1 VDADG
6 RRDWFV
12 RLLVV
17 TFLNQALLAA
27 VRPMVSYRAVALG
40 AGALELGIVGAG
52 FGFAS
57 LLLAIPLGRWTDRW
71 GTFPVLAAGVALNT
85 VSTAS
90 LLWIDSIAGLVVSQV
105 LLGVGQLCVA
115 LASQTLVGGGRSR
128 LSSDARFGA
137 FTAVISIAQFVTP
150 SGAGLLAGS
159 DFSRHLMGADDAYGT
174 SGVFLVSSAF
184 GLVSLSLVLSLAHWT
199 RRGPAGAR
207 AGRPPRRSRSAERA
221 GRIPIRQVLGIEGM
235 PQALVASA
243 LVFTSIDVIT
253 VYLPAY
259 GEESGLSIEVVTLLL
274 TARAGGSIAG
284 RVLLIPLIALIGR
297 RWTLILSV
305 LVPAAALATF
315 PLVHSEIVL
324 FALAAVAGAG
334 LGIGQPVTLAWAV
347 QRTPPA
353 AHGTAVALRIAA
365 MRLSQ
370 GAIPPAVGAI
380 AVGAGLGIVFPILSA
395 TLLVVAVTVATASF
409 RGEDPESV
417 EPVDDGVV

>member
-1 VDADG
+1 MDADG

-12 RLLVV
+12 RLLVIS
-17 TFLNQALLAA
+17 FLNQALIAA

-40 AGALELGIVGAG
+40 AGAFELGIVGAG

-57 LLLAIPLGRWTDRW
+57 LLLAIPMGRWTDRW
-71 GTFPVLAAGVALNT
+71 GTFPVLVAGAALNT

-90 LLWIDSIAGLVVSQV
+90 LLWTDSIAGLVVSQV

-115 LASQTLVGGGRSR
+115 VASQTLVGGGRSR

-137 FTAVISIAQFVTP
+137 FTVVISIAQFVTP
-150 SGAGLLAGS
+150 FGAGLLAGS
-159 DFSRHLMGADDAYGT
+159 HFAGHLMGADDVYGT
-174 SGVFLVSSAF
+174 SGVFIVSAVI
-184 GLVSLSLVLSLAHWT
+184 GVVSLGIVLSLAHWNRRGEAGSPT
-199 RRGPAGAR
+199 RRNRNAQ
-207 AGRPPRRSRSAERA
+207 RPKS
-221 GRIPIRQVLGIEGM
+221 IPLRQVLGIEGM

-259 GEESGLSIEVVTLLL
+259 GEESGLSIEFVTLLL

-284 RVLLIPLIALIGR
+284 RVLLIPLIGIIGR
-297 RWTLILSV
+297 RWTLIVSV
-305 LVPAAALATF
+305 LIPAAALAAF
-315 PLVHSEIVL
+315 PLVHSEIAL
-324 FALAAVAGAG
+324 LTLAAVAGAG

-353 AHGTAVALRIAA
+353 AHGTAVGLRIAA

-370 GAIPPAVGAI
+370 TAIPPVVGAI
-380 AVGAGLGIVFPILSA
+380 AVGAGLDIVFPIVSA
-395 TLLVVAVTVATASF
+395 SLIVVAVTVATASF
-409 RGEDPESV
+409 RGEDPD
-417 EPVDDGVV
+417 PVDDGVV

>member
-1 VDADG
+1 MVDADG

-17 TFLNQALLAA
+17 TFLIQALLAA

-40 AGALELGIVGAG
+40 GGALELGIVGAG
-52 FGFAS
+52 FGFVS
-57 LLLAIPLGRWTDRW
+57 LLLAIPMGRWTDRW
-71 GTFPVLAAGVALNT
+71 GTFPVLAAGAALNT

-90 LLWIDSIAGLVVSQV
+90 LLWIDSIAGLFVSQV

-115 LASQTLVGGGRSR
+115 IASQTLVGGGRSR

-137 FTAVISIAQFVTP
+137 FTVVVSIAQFVTP

-159 DFSRHLMGADDAYGT
+159 DFAHHLMGEVDAYGT
-174 SGVFLVSSAF
+174 SGVFLVSAAF
-184 GLVSLSLVLSLAHWT
+184 GLISLGLVLSLARWN
-199 RRGPAGAR
+199 RRGAGCR
-207 AGRPPRRSRSAERA
+207 GRRRPKRGRSTERAER
-221 GRIPIRQVLGIEGM
+221 IPLRQVLGIEGM
-235 PQALVASA
+235 PQALVAGA

-253 VYLPAY
+253 IYLPAY
-259 GEESGLSIEVVTLLL
+259 GEESGLSIEFVTLLL

-284 RVLLIPLIALIGR
+284 RVLLIPLIARFGR

-315 PLVHSEIVL
+315 PLVHSETVL
-324 FALAAVAGAG
+324 FALATVAGAG

-347 QRTPPA
+347 RSTPSA
-353 AHGTAVALRIAA
+353 AHGTAVGLRIAA

-395 TLLVVAVTVATASF
+395 TLLVVAVTVATTSF

-417 EPVDDGVV
+417 DDGVV